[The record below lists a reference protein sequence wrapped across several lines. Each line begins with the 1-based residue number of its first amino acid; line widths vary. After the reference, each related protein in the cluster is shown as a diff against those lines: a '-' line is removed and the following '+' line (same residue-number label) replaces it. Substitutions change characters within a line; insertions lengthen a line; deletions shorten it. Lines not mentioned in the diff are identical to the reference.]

1 MLFSCSFFIG
11 LVFSYVVSLFLG
23 RFFLSVFV
31 YSGFGEKIVERERRE
46 IEFYILGEGMYMF
59 FREVNIKRR

>member
-1 MLFSCSFFIG
+1 M
-11 LVFSYVVSLFLG
+11 
-23 RFFLSVFV
+23 SVFV